1 MNSRIIYISLLLS
14 STALASDPEQCN
26 KSYLQIESKI
36 NDSAWMSHF
45 LSNYSD
51 LLSEMPD
58 VHQIASSEV
67 KEGIKEKKNFSLDPD
82 NTFYN
87 LFKGASTSPYSFT
100 GWEHREDQIDKS
112 MTLTQAAL
120 LNFAYKW
127 DSDPSMMNLDSGL
140 YKVGYGAKQFTDR
153 PWPNNAAYSHRNEI
167 KMLPKVFWQVVRKAD
182 IQTKYTKRTTDYWS
196 KNYHNFVEVTRD
208 AFKIAAFASLVNEA
222 LSTSDFCAAMNII
235 DDPKN
240 SDVHWFDIYGYHSTD
255 IIVIKNPATN
265 ALLLYIPGS
274 ETPFTRYDNQE
285 KLRINIK
292 QKLVN
297 KANQT
302 ALKKHFSLYDRQ
314 DGVSY
319 TGVDKAIEQIA
330 SGGWANSYIQYNN
343 GKSKIY
349 GDIFENIANATKK
362 RAFSDGDVQIKSNS
376 EALGELVLRDA
387 NTLFNVLPILDIVA
401 PEIGLPASI
410 ALSATQLGLSIDM
423 VINSDTQDERLK
435 HIPDAI
441 VNGVNLAAVALI
453 PAGIKFGQE
462 IAKHSRILG
471 ESIPELALPERVT
484 HLRTGEHL
492 SITHPV
498 NNEQYTAVRLNDT
511 QEVVILKQ
519 DAFGTYQEVDWS
531 TGQVVPGKKVYKTV
545 NPENNRTQWLS
556 RGGLLGGVKNRPKL
570 APLSIALPDKIV
582 TSSGL
587 HIDLEKLKI
596 AANGANFFHGSR
608 SSSLISFSPSMGEH
622 VGQILP
628 MGDLID
634 AHLYPLSGE
643 AGNSLLEASAS
654 HRSVSATD
662 LINMGNAYD
671 YATNIGRAGRF
682 NLDEELRKIEQ
693 VKQQMKTMGIGEQK
707 IAQLE
712 NGVSYKELDFH
723 SKEELLLAGKL
734 TLSQGRITRFES
746 LSPREQKLAQES
758 FPILYGFKLNSNS
771 ERIIPIHSDIKGEF
785 GIRDGVSSEQIAVI
799 LTDKNHL
806 DEVQEYLSENGFSH
820 IPVRS
825 FKDIYAN

>member
-1 MNSRIIYISLLLS
+1 M
-14 STALASDPEQCN
+14 
-26 KSYLQIESKI
+26 
-36 NDSAWMSHF
+36 
-45 LSNYSD
+45 
-51 LLSEMPD
+51 
-58 VHQIASSEV
+58 
-67 KEGIKEKKNFSLDPD
+67 
-82 NTFYN
+82 
-87 LFKGASTSPYSFT
+87 
-100 GWEHREDQIDKS
+100 
-112 MTLTQAAL
+112 
-120 LNFAYKW
+120 
-127 DSDPSMMNLDSGL
+127 
-140 YKVGYGAKQFTDR
+140 
-153 PWPNNAAYSHRNEI
+153 
-167 KMLPKVFWQVVRKAD
+167 
-182 IQTKYTKRTTDYWS
+182 
-196 KNYHNFVEVTRD
+196 
-208 AFKIAAFASLVNEA
+208 
-222 LSTSDFCAAMNII
+222 
-235 DDPKN
+235 
-240 SDVHWFDIYGYHSTD
+240 
-255 IIVIKNPATN
+255 
-265 ALLLYIPGS
+265 
-274 ETPFTRYDNQE
+274 
-285 KLRINIK
+285 
-292 QKLVN
+292 
-297 KANQT
+297 
-302 ALKKHFSLYDRQ
+302 
-314 DGVSY
+314 
-319 TGVDKAIEQIA
+319 
-330 SGGWANSYIQYNN
+330 
-343 GKSKIY
+343 
-349 GDIFENIANATKK
+349 
-362 RAFSDGDVQIKSNS
+362 
-376 EALGELVLRDA
+376 
-387 NTLFNVLPILDIVA
+387 
-401 PEIGLPASI
+401 
-410 ALSATQLGLSIDM
+410 
-423 VINSDTQDERLK
+423 
-435 HIPDAI
+435 
-441 VNGVNLAAVALI
+441 
-453 PAGIKFGQE
+453 
-462 IAKHSRILG
+462 
-471 ESIPELALPERVT
+471 ALPERVT
-484 HLRTGEHL
+484 HLSTGEHL

-545 NPENNRTQWLS
+545 NPESNRTQWLS

-570 APLSIALPDKIV
+570 APLSISLPDKIV

-671 YATNIGRAGRF
+671 YATDIGRAGRF

-712 NGVSYKELDFH
+712 SGVSYKELDFH